1 MNLLSLADQMK
12 TRLTLFTILFVISL
26 ISVPTSGNK
35 IFAATDTFSA
45 DGQIG
50 SLVLGMPPSTN
61 TVNMSSVDKFVLSGY
76 WKLVTE
82 NGKIAD
88 FTSEF
93 YTGHVNGANNH
104 THQLTNLRVQDDKPL
119 QLSADGS
126 TQISGLTDV
135 KTNGKKAWNDVPT
148 TISISKGRTISIDM
162 ADNGTQRHFMDQPI
176 YGIVK
181 DLTIMSIPSND
192 TMLDSNLT
200 SKSSTLNSTIPEQLP
215 PQSING
221 SNLPKI

>member
-1 MNLLSLADQMK
+1 MYLLSLGGLMK
-12 TRLTLFTILFVISL
+12 TSLTLFTLLFLISL
-26 ISVPTSGNK
+26 ISVHISGNK
-35 IFAATDTFSA
+35 IFAANDTFSA

-76 WKLVTE
+76 WKLVAE

-88 FTSEF
+88 FASEF

-126 TQISGLTDV
+126 IQISGLTDV
-135 KTNGKKAWNDVPT
+135 KTNGKNAWNDVPT
-148 TISISKGRTISIDM
+148 TISISKGRTISIDI
-162 ADNGTQRHFMDQPI
+162 ADNQTQRHFMEQPI

-181 DLTIMSIPSND
+181 DLTIMNIPSND
-192 TMLDSNLT
+192 TI
-200 SKSSTLNSTIPEQLP
+200 LNSNMTNKSNSLNATIPERLP

-221 SNLPKI
+221 SNVPKI

>member
-1 MNLLSLADQMK
+1 MNLLSAWAV
-12 TRLTLFTILFVISL
+12 VIVL
-26 ISVPTSGNK
+26 I
-35 IFAATDTFSA
+35 IAAATVGIVPNEIYAANDTFSA
-45 DGQIG
+45 DGQLS
-50 SLVLGMPPSTN
+50 SLILGIPPSEQ

-135 KTNGKKAWNDVPT
+135 KTNGKNAWNDVPT
-148 TISISKGRTISIDM
+148 TISISKGRTISIDI
-162 ADNGTQRHFMDQPI
+162 ADNETQRHFMDQPI

-181 DLTIMSIPSND
+181 DLTIMNIPSND
-192 TMLDSNLT
+192 TMLNSNMT
-200 SKSSTLNSTIPEQLP
+200 NRTGSLNTTIPERLP

-221 SNLPKI
+221 SNVPKI

>member
-1 MNLLSLADQMK
+1 MNLLSLADQIK

-148 TISISKGRTISIDM
+148 TISISKGRTISIDI

-200 SKSSTLNSTIPEQLP
+200 NKSSTLNSTIPEQLP

>member
-82 NGKIAD
+82 NGKVDD

-148 TISISKGRTISIDM
+148 TISISKGRTISIDI

-200 SKSSTLNSTIPEQLP
+200 NKSSTLNSTIPEQLP